1 MAANEGG
8 HVSEP
13 TSDPLIL
20 DWQNIDLPRTWAD
33 EINFKTR
40 TNVGRLFR
48 SIFKRGNGRAE
59 IPDSFREGILG
70 KDSLPK
76 YLQQEF
82 HGIPNGNYSNN
93 ITRGYISGFD
103 TSMLGKMKPVRREI
117 ASWFSGCKHVL
128 DLGCGVGQMAAALK
142 DENISDVWGLDPSP
156 YLLKHAAKAY
166 PEVKFVQ
173 GLAEDLKFSD
183 RRFDGIT
190 ASFLFHEMPP
200 KYIDLAL
207 DESHRVLDDAGL
219 LAICEPSSI
228 QFKSG
233 WWKMFKEYGVTGLYF
248 KWLAHHVYEP
258 FVPAWHKQDIEQRLQ
273 RHGFEVLINRRGM
286 PAHMVLAR
294 KCTQSS
300 PIH

>member
-1 MAANEGG
+1 MNER
-8 HVSEP
+8 VDI
-13 TSDPLIL
+13 SDSIL
-20 DWQNIDLPRTWAD
+20 DPVIVDWQNIELPQTWAD

-48 SIFKRGNGRAE
+48 SLLKRGNGRAE
-59 IPDSFREGILG
+59 IPDSFPDGILG
-70 KDSLPK
+70 KESLPK

-82 HGIPNGNYSNN
+82 HSIPNGNYSNN
-93 ITRGYISGFD
+93 ITRGYISAFD
-103 TSMLGKMKPVRREI
+103 ASMLSKMKPVRREI
-117 ASWFSGCKHVL
+117 ASWFNNCRRVL
-128 DLGCGVGQMAAALK
+128 DLGCAGGQMAAALK
-142 DENISDVWGLDPSP
+142 NEDITDVWGLDPSP

-166 PEVKFVQ
+166 PKVKFVQ
-173 GLAEDLKFSD
+173 GLAEELKFSD

-207 DESHRVLDDAGL
+207 NECHRVLDEGGL

-228 QFKSG
+228 QFRAG
-233 WWKMFKEYGVTGLYF
+233 WWKMFKGYGVTGIYF

-258 FVPAWHKQDIEQRLQ
+258 FVPAWHKQDIEQLLQ

-286 PAHMVLAR
+286 PEHTVLAR
-294 KCTQSS
+294 KCHS
-300 PIH
+300 

>member
-1 MAANEGG
+1 MNER
-8 HVSEP
+8 VDI
-13 TSDPLIL
+13 SDSIL
-20 DWQNIDLPRTWAD
+20 DPVIVDWQNIELPQTWAD

-48 SIFKRGNGRAE
+48 SLLKRGNGRAE
-59 IPDSFREGILG
+59 IPDSFPDGILG
-70 KDSLPK
+70 KESLPK

-93 ITRGYISGFD
+93 ITRGYISAFD
-103 TSMLGKMKPVRREI
+103 ASMLGKMKPVRRDI
-117 ASWFSGCKHVL
+117 ASWFNNCRRVL
-128 DLGCGVGQMAAALK
+128 DLGCAGGQMAAALK
-142 DENISDVWGLDPSP
+142 NEDITDVWGLDPSP

-166 PEVKFVQ
+166 PKVKFVQ
-173 GLAEDLKFSD
+173 GLAEELKFPD

-207 DESHRVLDDAGL
+207 NECHRVLDEGGL

-228 QFKSG
+228 QFRAG
-233 WWKMFKEYGVTGLYF
+233 WWKMFNRYGFTGIYF
-248 KWLAHHVYEP
+248 RWLAHHVYEP
-258 FVPAWHKQDIEQRLQ
+258 FVPAWHKQDIEQLLQ

-286 PAHMVLAR
+286 PEHTVLAR
-294 KCTQSS
+294 KCHS
-300 PIH
+300 

>member
-1 MAANEGG
+1 MNER
-8 HVSEP
+8 VDI
-13 TSDPLIL
+13 SDSIL
-20 DWQNIDLPRTWAD
+20 DPVIVDWQNIELPQTWAD

-48 SIFKRGNGRAE
+48 SLLKRGNGRAE
-59 IPDSFREGILG
+59 IPDSFPDGILG
-70 KDSLPK
+70 KESLPK

-93 ITRGYISGFD
+93 ITRGYISAFD
-103 TSMLGKMKPVRREI
+103 ASMLGKMKPVRRDI
-117 ASWFSGCKHVL
+117 ASWFNNCRRVL
-128 DLGCGVGQMAAALK
+128 DLGCAGGQMAAALK
-142 DENISDVWGLDPSP
+142 NEDITDVWGLDPSP

-166 PEVKFVQ
+166 PKVKFVQ
-173 GLAEDLKFSD
+173 GLAEELKFPD

-207 DESHRVLDDAGL
+207 DECHRVLDEGGL

-228 QFKSG
+228 QFRAG
-233 WWKMFKEYGVTGLYF
+233 WWKMFNRYGFTGIYF
-248 KWLAHHVYEP
+248 RWLAHHVYEP
-258 FVPAWHKQDIEQRLQ
+258 FVPAWHKQDIEQLLQ

-286 PAHMVLAR
+286 PEHTVLAR
-294 KCTQSS
+294 KCHS
-300 PIH
+300 